1 MDNDLFY
8 KSVDDLDDAMYD
20 NDTQKV
26 SMIIKDNPYLL
37 NYKDDRG
44 RRVPLIDASIGG
56 KTEMIKT
63 LLDLGANPN
72 ETDWDGESALQ
83 RFLDNVIFYDPT
95 DDGPSRCEYISEEE
109 YIEMIRIF
117 LDYGANINH
126 AGCGGNTILMGVCG
140 EMYHIKLIK
149 FLLENGADPHIKNDS
164 GENALNFA
172 EDTFYHDKK
181 YIKIIE
187 NMFNNK
193 KNIL

>member
-1 MDNDLFY
+1 MHNDLFY
-8 KSVDDLDDAMYD
+8 KSVDDLEDAMYD

-26 SMIIKDNPYLL
+26 SMIIKDNPDLL
-37 NYKDDRG
+37 NYKDERG
-44 RRVPLIDASIGG
+44 GRVPIIEASIGG

-83 RFLDNVIFYDPT
+83 NFLDNVIFYDPT
-95 DDGPSRCEYISEEE
+95 NDGPNRCEYISEEE
-109 YIEMIRIF
+109 YIEIIRIF

-126 AGCGGNTILMGVCG
+126 TGCGGNTILMGVCG
-140 EMYHIKLIK
+140 ERPNIKLIK

-164 GENALNFA
+164 GETALNFA
-172 EDTFYHDKK
+172 EEIFYDDKEL
-181 YIKIIE
+181 IKNLE